1 MKLRTVLLTMTALAL
16 VTGCSRGGS
25 TNNVAAGNTASNAA
39 APANTAAPA
48 NASNAAE
55 AADAADAG
63 ESGGAVDVAF
73 LTGRWG
79 MAGDCSQTIEF
90 RADGTVTPPD
100 GSTYAIAGNVVTVT
114 SPGQPPDPKTVTR
127 TGDDAMTVS
136 GGGSSINMTRCR

>member
-1 MKLRTVLLTMTALAL
+1 MKLRTVFLTMTALAL

-48 NASNAAE
+48 PAPAGNTAAAE
-55 AADAADAG
+55 GEGGGTVDA
-63 ESGGAVDVAF
+63 AF

-79 MAGDCSQTIEF
+79 INGDCAMTMEF
-90 RADGTVTPPD
+90 RADGTATPPE
-100 GSTYAIAGNVVTVT
+100 GSTYAIEGNVVTVT
-114 SPGQPPDPKTVTR
+114 SPGQAPDPRTVTR

-136 GGGSSINMTRCR
+136 GGGQAMNMTRCR

>member
-1 MKLRTVLLTMTALAL
+1 MKMRTTLLALTALAL
-16 VTGCSRGGS
+16 VTGCSRGG
-25 TNNVAAGNTASNAA
+25 TANNSATSNTASNAA

-55 AADAADAG
+55 AADAGEAG

-79 MAGDCSQTIEF
+79 IAGDCAQTMEF

-100 GSTYAIAGNVVTVT
+100 GSTYAIAGNVVTVS

-136 GGGSSINMTRCR
+136 GGGMSMNMTRCR